1 LYFLVIVFDLL
12 NARDFVTVVIDAKIE
27 PKSLRQQL
35 PGGYGPIDRDKGRLP
50 AGAAIFAR
58 FD

>member
-1 LYFLVIVFDLL
+1 VIISDPL
-12 NARDFVTVVIDAKIE
+12 NAKDFVTVVIDAKIE
-27 PKSLRQQL
+27 PKSLRRQL
-35 PGGYGPIDRDKGRLP
+35 PGGYGPIDRAKGRLP

>member
-1 LYFLVIVFDLL
+1 VIIFDPFY
-12 NARDFVTVVIDAKIE
+12 AKDFVTVVIVAKIMPE
-27 PKSLRQQL
+27 SFRQRL
-35 PGGYGPIDRDKGRLP
+35 PGGYGSFDRDKGRLP

>member
-1 LYFLVIVFDLL
+1 MLSDLL
-12 NARDFVTVVIDAKIE
+12 YAKNFMTVVIAAKIV
-27 PKSLRQQL
+27 PKGLRQRL
-35 PGGYGPIDRDKGRLP
+35 PGGYGSIDRDQGLLP

>member
-1 LYFLVIVFDLL
+1 VIIFDLL